1 MNCSRCLGLMI
12 EDQFL
17 DMESQ
22 YGEMWARSLRCV
34 NCGHVHD
41 SVIQRHRLARQER
54 SWRSTVMSRTIRMT
68 KSILEPSPLSDEW
81 PDPPAEEDNGRIG
94 CQHWLNVHVL
104 SNAVM

>member
-17 DMESQ
+17 DMAGQ

-41 SVIQRHRLARQER
+41 SVIQLHRLARQEVVAIPSSEPDYQDNEVHLGAESIIR
-54 SWRSTVMSRTIRMT
+54 RT
-68 KSILEPSPLSDEW
+68 
-81 PDPPAEEDNGRIG
+81 A
-94 CQHWLNVHVL
+94 
-104 SNAVM
+104 